1 MRSIPV
7 DVLRAFVAV
16 VEARGFTRA
25 AEELGRSQPT
35 ISLQVKRLEEL
46 AEAPLFE
53 KLPRFELSPVGAVCF
68 EYGKRLIRLHDEMLE
83 EASRRKTP
91 GAILRVGMS
100 SEFVSRLTPRLGHLR
115 AQAEAGSGFE
125 VITDASDSLAVAFR
139 QKTLDI
145 AIVVGDERD
154 IEDAERWRA
163 PLGWFGSGVGAQ
175 IRKKPLPLVVPPQRT
190 ALHEA
195 AVGAL
200 RAAGLAFDIVCASA
214 DFVVLASAASA
225 GLGIA
230 PMIEGF
236 APDGLEPCADKSLP
250 ALPPVA
256 VSLFARSTALASADR
271 LWVADAAGGTLQ
283 PL

>member
-53 KLPRFELSPVGAVCF
+53 KVARFELTPVGAVCF
-68 EYGKRLIRLHDEMLE
+68 EYGKRLIRLHDDMLE
-83 EASRRKTP
+83 EASRRRTP
-91 GAILRVGMS
+91 GARLRVGMS
-100 SEFVSRLTPRLGHLR
+100 SEFAARLTPRLGRLR
-115 AQAEAGSGFE
+115 AEVAAESGYE
-125 VITDASDSLAVAFR
+125 VITDASDSLMAAFR
-139 QKTLDI
+139 QKALDI

-154 IEDAERWRA
+154 PGDAERWRA
-163 PLGWFGSGVGAQ
+163 PLGWFGSGVAA
-175 IRKKPLPLVVPPQRT
+175 RTLKKPLPLVVPPQGT
-190 ALHEA
+190 VLHEA
-195 AVGAL
+195 AVGTL
-200 RAAGLAFDIVCASA
+200 RDAGLTFDIVCASA
-214 DFVVLASAASA
+214 DFVVLASAAAA
-225 GLGIA
+225 GLGVA

-236 APDGLEPCADKSLP
+236 APDGLKHCADKSLP
-250 ALPPVA
+250 ALPPITL
-256 VSLFARSTALASADR
+256 SLLARSPALASAGR
-271 LWVADAAGGTLQ
+271 QWVADAVGTLQ

>member
-53 KLPRFELSPVGAVCF
+53 KVARFELTPVGAVCF
-68 EYGKRLIRLHDEMLE
+68 EYGKRLIRLHDDMLD
-83 EASRRKTP
+83 EASRRKSP
-91 GAILRVGMS
+91 GGNLRVGMS
-100 SEFVSRLTPRLGHLR
+100 SEFAARLTPRLGQLR
-115 AQAEAGSGFE
+115 AEAAAGSGLE
-125 VITDASDSLAVAFR
+125 VITDASDSLAAAFR
-139 QKTLDI
+139 QKALDI
-145 AIVVGDERD
+145 AIVVGAERD
-154 IEDAERWRA
+154 FDDAERWRA
-163 PLGWFGSGVGAQ
+163 PLGWFGSSVAART
-175 IRKKPLPLVVPPQRT
+175 RKKPLPLVVPPQGT

-195 AVGAL
+195 AVGTL

-225 GLGIA
+225 GLGVT

-236 APDGLEPCADKSLP
+236 APDGLKPCPDRGLP
-250 ALPPVA
+250 ALPLVTL
-256 VSLFARSTALASADR
+256 SLLARSPSLASAGR
-271 LWVADAAGGTLQ
+271 LWVADAVETLQ

>member
-53 KLPRFELSPVGAVCF
+53 KVARFELTPVGAVCF
-68 EYGKRLIRLHDEMLE
+68 EYGKRLIRLHDDMLD

-91 GAILRVGMS
+91 GARLRVGMS
-100 SEFVSRLTPRLGHLR
+100 SEFASRLTPRLGRLR
-115 AQAEAGSGFE
+115 AEAAAGSGFE
-125 VITDASDSLAVAFR
+125 VITDASDSLAAAFR
-139 QKTLDI
+139 QKALDI
-145 AIVVGDERD
+145 AIVVGEER
-154 IEDAERWRA
+154 EFGDADRWRA
-163 PLGWFGSGVGAQ
+163 PLGWFGSGAAART
-175 IRKKPLPLVVPPQRT
+175 RKKPLPLVVPPQGT
-190 ALHEA
+190 TLHEA
-195 AVGAL
+195 AVGTL
-200 RAAGLAFDIVCASA
+200 RSAGWTFDIVCASA
-214 DFVVLASAASA
+214 DFVVLASAAST
-225 GLGIA
+225 GLGVA

-236 APDGLEPCADKSLP
+236 APDGLKRCPDKSLP
-250 ALPPVA
+250 ALPLVTLA
-256 VSLFARSTALASADR
+256 LLARSPSLASAGR
-271 LWVADAAGGTLQ
+271 LWVADAVETLQ

>member
-46 AEAPLFE
+46 ADAPLFE
-53 KLPRFELSPVGAVCF
+53 KVARFELTPVGAVCF
-68 EYGKRLIRLHDEMLE
+68 EYGKRLIRLHDDMLD
-83 EASRRKTP
+83 EASRRKSP
-91 GAILRVGMS
+91 GGKLRVGMS
-100 SEFVSRLTPRLGHLR
+100 SEFAARLTPRLGQLR
-115 AQAEAGSGFE
+115 AEAAAGSGLE
-125 VITDASDSLAVAFR
+125 VITDASDSLAAAFR
-139 QKTLDI
+139 HKAIDI
-145 AIVVGDERD
+145 AIVVGAERD
-154 IEDAERWRA
+154 FGDAERWRA
-163 PLGWFGSGVGAQ
+163 PLGWFGSGVAAQ
-175 IRKKPLPLVVPPQRT
+175 TRNKPLQLVVPPQGA

-195 AVGAL
+195 AVGTL

-225 GLGIA
+225 GLGVT

-236 APDGLEPCADKSLP
+236 APDGLKPWPDRSLP
-250 ALPPVA
+250 ALPLVTL
-256 VSLFARSTALASADR
+256 SLLARSHSLASAGR
-271 LWVADAAGGTLQ
+271 MWVADAVETLQ